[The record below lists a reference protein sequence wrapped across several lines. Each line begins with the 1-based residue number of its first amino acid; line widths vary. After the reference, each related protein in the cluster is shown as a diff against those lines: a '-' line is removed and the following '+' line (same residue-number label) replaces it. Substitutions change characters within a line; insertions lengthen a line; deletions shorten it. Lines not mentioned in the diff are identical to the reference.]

1 MRPRPLE
8 CPTQRRTGR
17 QTIATLVTLL
27 ATLLVLSLLSAAMA
41 PTATVNAAEIL
52 RIAASPIPH
61 AQILEFI
68 KPKLR
73 AQGVDLQI
81 KVFTDY
87 IQPNLQVEEKQLD
100 ANFFQHQPYLDAF
113 NREHGTHIVA
123 VPGGS
128 VHIEPFGAYS
138 KKIKQI
144 AQLREGAL
152 IAVPNDPSNCARAL
166 LLLQKQGLIQLKDPT
181 NIFATARDIVANPK
195 KLKIRE
201 LEAATLPRVL
211 EDVDL
216 ALINTNYALA
226 AGLQPTRD
234 ALFIEGPD
242 SPYANL
248 VAARPDNV
256 NSPAIRKLVAA
267 LRSPEAKQFV
277 KDTYHGAV
285 LTTF

>member
-1 MRPRPLE
+1 MLKLRSPIAS
-8 CPTQRRTGR
+8 TG
-17 QTIATLVTLL
+17 LL
-27 ATLLVLSLLSAAMA
+27 ALLVLTFLPISA
-41 PTATVNAAEIL
+41 TRATEVL
-52 RIAASPIPH
+52 KVAASAIPH

-68 KPKLR
+68 KPALR
-73 AQGVDLQI
+73 AQGVDLQV

-123 VPGGS
+123 VPNS
-128 VHIEPFGAYS
+128 RVHVEPFGAYS
-138 KKIKQI
+138 RKIKQL
-144 AQLREGAL
+144 AQLRDGAQ
-152 IAVPNDPSNCARAL
+152 IAVPNDPSNSARSL
-166 LLLQKQGLIQLKDPT
+166 LLLQKQGLIKLKDPS
-181 NIFATARDIVANPK
+181 NIFATSRDIVWNPK

-211 EDVDL
+211 DDVDL

-226 AGLQPTRD
+226 AGLNPTRD
-234 ALFIEGPD
+234 ALFIEGAD

-256 NSPAIRKLVAA
+256 NSPALLKLVAA
-267 LRSPEAKQFV
+267 LRSPEAKKFV
-277 KDTYHGAV
+277 ADTYHGAV

>member
-1 MRPRPLE
+1 MIKPRSMF
-8 CPTQRRTGR
+8 
-17 QTIATLVTLL
+17 TLAGLL
-27 ATLLVLSLLSAAMA
+27 ASSLLAFLPGDPASAAQ
-41 PTATVNAAEIL
+41 VL
-52 RIAASPIPH
+52 KVAASAIPH

-68 KPKLR
+68 KPQLR
-73 AQGVDLQI
+73 AQGIDLQV

-113 NREHGTHIVA
+113 NHEHGTHIVA
-123 VPGGS
+123 VPNS
-128 VHIEPFGAYS
+128 KVHVEPFGAYS
-138 KKIKQI
+138 RKIKQL
-144 AQLREGAL
+144 AQLRDGAQ
-152 IAVPNDPSNCARAL
+152 IAVPNDPSNSARSL
-166 LLLQKQGLIQLKDPT
+166 LLLQKQGLIRLKDPT
-181 NIFATARDIVANPK
+181 NILATARDIVWNPK

-211 EDVDL
+211 DDVDI

-226 AGLQPTRD
+226 AGLNPTRD
-234 ALFIEGPD
+234 ALFIEGSD

-256 NSPAIRKLVAA
+256 NSAAILKLVAA
-267 LRSPEAKQFV
+267 LRSPEARKFV
-277 KDTYHGAV
+277 ADTYHGAV

>member
-1 MRPRPLE
+1 MFKRL
-8 CPTQRRTGR
+8 TL
-17 QTIATLVTLL
+17 TISASLL
-27 ATLLVLSLLSAAMA
+27 ATLLTIDPALADQVLK
-41 PTATVNAAEIL
+41 V
-52 RIAASPIPH
+52 AASAIPH

-68 KPKLR
+68 KPQLR
-73 AQGVDLQI
+73 AQGIDLQI

-113 NREHGTHIVA
+113 NRDHGTHIVA
-123 VPGGS
+123 VPNS
-128 VHIEPFGAYS
+128 QVHIEPFGAYS
-138 KKIKQI
+138 RKIRQLSQLQDG
-144 AQLREGAL
+144 AQ
-152 IAVPNDPSNCARAL
+152 IAVPNDPSNSARAL
-166 LLLQKQGLIQLKDPT
+166 LLLQKQGLIKLKDPA
-181 NIFATARDIVANPK
+181 NISATAHDIVSNPK

-211 EDVDL
+211 DDVDI

-226 AGLQPTRD
+226 AGLNPTRD
-234 ALFIEGPD
+234 ALFIED
-242 SPYANL
+242 AHSPYANL

-256 NSPAIRKLVAA
+256 NSPAIQKLVAA
-267 LRSPEAKQFV
+267 LRSPAARQFV

>member
-1 MRPRPLE
+1 MF
-8 CPTQRRTGR
+8 TRRALTSLAG
-17 QTIATLVTLL
+17 LL
-27 ATLLVLSLLSAAMA
+27 AVFAA
-41 PTATVNAAEIL
+41 TGLTHAAEVL
-52 RIAASPIPH
+52 KVAASAIPH

-68 KPKLR
+68 KPQLR
-73 AQGVDLQI
+73 AEGIDLQV

-123 VPGGS
+123 VPNS
-128 VHIEPFGAYS
+128 QVHIEPFGAYS
-138 KKIKQI
+138 RKVKQI
-144 AQLREGAL
+144 AQLRDGAQ
-152 IAVPNDPSNCARAL
+152 IAVPNDPSNSARAL
-166 LLLQKQGLIQLKDPT
+166 LLLQKQGLIKLKDPT
-181 NIFATARDIVANPK
+181 NIFATAHDIVWNPK
-195 KLKIRE
+195 KIKIRE

-211 EDVDL
+211 DDVDI

-226 AGLQPTRD
+226 AGLNPTRD
-234 ALFIEGPD
+234 ALFIESAD

-256 NSPAIRKLVAA
+256 RSPAIQKLVAA
-267 LRSPEAKQFV
+267 LRSPAAKQFV
-277 KDTYHGAV
+277 KETYHGAV